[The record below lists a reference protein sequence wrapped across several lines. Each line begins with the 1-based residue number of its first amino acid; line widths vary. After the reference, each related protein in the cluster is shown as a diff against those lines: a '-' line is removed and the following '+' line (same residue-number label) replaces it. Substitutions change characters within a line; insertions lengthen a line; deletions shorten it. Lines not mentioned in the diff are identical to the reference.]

1 MNQSSQYSGF
11 IRIRVGGLYTEN
23 QKLLLI
29 KLTSPISGEDI
40 WIPPGGGVNFKE
52 SLEDALIR
60 EFDEET
66 SLSIEINDL
75 RFTSELIQNDFHVIE
90 FFFDVSKIT
99 GNVILGFD
107 PEHSKDQQLINDIG
121 FFSQE
126 EIKKMNVKPV
136 FLKNEFWESK
146 NGNLLFRNR

>member
-1 MNQSSQYSGF
+1 MLFRS
-11 IRIRVGGLYTEN
+11 
-23 QKLLLI
+23 
-29 KLTSPISGEDI
+29 
-40 WIPPGGGVNFKE
+40 
-52 SLEDALIR
+52 
-60 EFDEET
+60 
-66 SLSIEINDL
+66 
-75 RFTSELIQNDFHVIE
+75 
-90 FFFDVSKIT
+90 DVSKIS